1 MDHRILAERWY
12 EERQD
17 LRLSTDAYHGLKQG
31 LRDFL
36 PPDALAGVAFRNG
49 EPVVIALAERTLL
62 SFVPPAEGALLDAM
76 ALPIERIAALAVTS
90 TFTGNPEAT
99 YRSCRWT
106 LSASGYEDAPLETRR
121 PVGAGFGTDSG
132 GEAVMLAL
140 AERLGWLVPLAGL
153 EEGEG

>member
-1 MDHRILAERWY
+1 MDHGVLAERWY

-17 LRLSTDAYHGLKQG
+17 LRLSTDAYHGLKRG

-36 PPDALAGVAFRNG
+36 PPDALAGVALRDG
-49 EPVVIALAERTLL
+49 EPVVIALAKDALL
-62 SFVPPAEGALLDAM
+62 AFVPPAKDALLDAM

-90 TFTGNPEAT
+90 AFIGNAEAT
-99 YRSCRWT
+99 YRSCHWA
-106 LSASGYEDAPLETRR
+106 LSAPLYKVAPLETRR

-140 AERLGWLVPLAGL
+140 AERLGWPIPLGGS
-153 EEGEG
+153 EEGKG

>member
-1 MDHRILAERWY
+1 MDNGILAERWY

-36 PPDALAGVAFRNG
+36 PPDALAGVAFRDG
-49 EPVVIALAERTLL
+49 EPVVIALAKDALL
-62 SFVPPAEGALLDAM
+62 AFTPPAEGALLDAM

-90 TFTGNPEAT
+90 TFTGNAEAT
-99 YRSCRWT
+99 YRSSCWT
-106 LSASGYEDAPLETRR
+106 LSVPLYEVAPLETRR

-140 AERLGWLVPLAGL
+140 AERLGWSVPLGGP
-153 EEGEG
+153 EERTG